1 MSQRFC
7 CCIAN
12 LRGVLIIGS
21 IPGSI
26 KIVLAT
32 YLALDYDWFD
42 IEGTVK
48 DVVRFAVIICLPI
61 SVLMDLILIIGALT
75 KTKCTLIVWMI
86 FALIN
91 LIGAAHILLYGK
103 IWLWALGIAGIIL
116 QVWFVLVVFAAYRD
130 LQEINAVIRTE
141 AFKI

>member
-48 DVVRFAVIICLPI
+48 DVVRFTVIICLPI
-61 SVLMDLILIIGALT
+61 SVLMDLILVIGALT
-75 KTKCTLIVWMI
+75 KMKCILIVWMI

-130 LQEINAVIRTE
+130 LQEINAVTRTE